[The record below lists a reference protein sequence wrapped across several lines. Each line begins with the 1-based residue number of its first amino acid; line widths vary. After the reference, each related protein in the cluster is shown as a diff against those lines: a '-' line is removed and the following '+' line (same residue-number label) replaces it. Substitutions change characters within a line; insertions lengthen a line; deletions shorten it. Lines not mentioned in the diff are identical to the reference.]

1 MSIRI
6 YEVIN
11 TETGKTVMTLQG
23 KQKRTMEG
31 AVAEY
36 VRMGRLPAGE
46 YRVELVKTEAVLC
59 R

>member
-1 MSIRI
+1 MAIRRFA
-6 YEVIN
+6 VIN
-11 TETGKTVMTLQG
+11 AENEQVMTLQG
-23 KQKRTMEG
+23 KQVRTMQK

-36 VRMGRLPAGE
+36 IRIGRLPAGE

>member
-6 YEVIN
+6 YEVKN
-11 TETGKTVMTLQG
+11 SNGETVMTLQG

>member
-11 TETGKTVMTLQG
+11 TETGKAVMTLQG

-31 AVAEY
+31 AVKEY
-36 VRMGRLPAGE
+36 VRIGRLPAGE